1 MIKVFFQLTLLMMWN
16 KESVQTLSL
25 GSMLQNPATS
35 LFLLIWSTSA
45 GELAHVYILASDEL
59 CIVI

>member
-45 GELAHVYILASDEL
+45 GELAHVYTQ
-59 CIVI
+59 